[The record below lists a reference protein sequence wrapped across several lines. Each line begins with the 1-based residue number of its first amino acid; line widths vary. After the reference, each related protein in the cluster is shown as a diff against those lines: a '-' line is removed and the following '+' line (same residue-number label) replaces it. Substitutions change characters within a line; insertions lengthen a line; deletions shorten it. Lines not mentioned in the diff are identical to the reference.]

1 MANQAQGARTL
12 CLESIAWSGHQLHI
26 GTSLDGVK
34 LPLILWYGFKLSSLH
49 QYYGD
54 EFMERVYFLI
64 AGTHL
69 LKLASLKPD
78 FISVRDTLAKH
89 YTFEFKKMWEEMF
102 ENSLGQ
108 WRFENDLPNWKG
120 PRFTTEPQQ
129 ASLSTQ
135 IKLKEPQVFN
145 SSGAAVRS
153 IAWCGGGKDGL
164 LAMKLLERAK
174 VPFSSYSFS
183 LSYLGSPEEQIQ
195 RAENVLQHC
204 KPIQSHQVISF
215 DPCVEAV
222 MKSLMEELGLKTL
235 IGFGVAEWFAVL
247 PVMLE
252 YGYSDAIVGNEHSA
266 NVGNLLWAAE
276 ERNINHQWMK
286 SLNAEN
292 LINQCFC
299 NLVEGLRYFSILQP
313 IHDVVIFAL
322 LSQEAH
328 AVTATHSCN
337 LFPPWCKQCPKCCYV
352 WLSFQAYLP
361 KEIIDPMFD
370 GSNLLEMEENQLYFK
385 QMLGLGDRKPFECV
399 GEIEEAQLAFELCHR
414 KGICGKAMELFKE
427 KIHPTLD
434 VPSLAAKYTTVYK
447 TDHWIPEEVAKC
459 IIPIMEAAALY
470 IHTKLVGKGMDIHT
484 VD

>member
-1 MANQAQGARTL
+1 
-12 CLESIAWSGHQLHI
+12 
-26 GTSLDGVK
+26 
-34 LPLILWYGFKLSSLH
+34 
-49 QYYGD
+49 
-54 EFMERVYFLI
+54 MERVYFLI
-64 AGTHL
+64 AGIHL

-78 FISVRDTLAKH
+78 FISINDTLAKH

-102 ENSLGQ
+102 ENMLRE

-129 ASLSTQ
+129 ASLAAP

-153 IAWCGGGKDGL
+153 IAFGGGGKDGL

-183 LSYLGSPEEQIQ
+183 LSCLGSPEEQIQ
-195 RAENVLQHC
+195 RAKNVLQHC
-204 KPIQSHQVISF
+204 KPVQRHQVILF
-215 DPCVEAV
+215 DPCFGIV
-222 MKSLMEELGLKTL
+222 MKPLLEELKTV
-235 IGFGVAEWFAVL
+235 IDFNEAENFAVL

-252 YGYSDAIVGNEHSA
+252 YGYSDVIVGNERSA
-266 NVGNLLWAAE
+266 NVGNLFWPAE
-276 ERNINHQWMK
+276 GRSINHQWLK
-286 SLNAEN
+286 SFNAEN
-292 LINQCFC
+292 MINQCFH

-313 IHDVVIFAL
+313 IHDVVIFTL
-322 LSQEAH
+322 LSQEAQ

-337 LFPPWCKQCPKCCYV
+337 LFPPWCKRCPKCCYV

-370 GSNLLEMEENQLYFK
+370 GSNLLDMEENQLYFK

-414 KGICGKAMELFKE
+414 KGVCGKATELFKE
-427 KIHPTLD
+427 KVHPTLD

-447 TDHWIPEEVAKC
+447 TNHGIPEKIAKC
-459 IIPIMEAAALY
+459 VIPIMEAAAVHIY
-470 IHTKLVGKGMDIHT
+470 TKLVGDGRGIYSS
-484 VD
+484 